1 LLGSLAQ
8 RFMHATAPTE
18 PSRTPTRRPGQWRFS
33 AAQLLVALVLLIVVS
48 PFAADFPGGR
58 EVEGGLLT
66 VALLA
71 GVFAVGGNRTTLVF
85 AMLLVSPALIGKWIH
100 HFRPDWVPNWVVIF
114 SALVF
119 GAFVI
124 VHLLRFVLRAPRVNG
139 EVLCASISAYL
150 MLGMVWAF
158 AYMLVWSV
166 NPHAFAFSVSGTT
179 AQPMDRDDAFYFSFV
194 TLSTVGYGD
203 IVPVSH
209 AARML
214 AVVEAM
220 TGLLYVAV
228 LIARL
233 VSMYS
238 AHSPQREKLD

>member
-1 LLGSLAQ
+1 MS
-8 RFMHATAPTE
+8 TAE
-18 PSRTPTRRPGQWRFS
+18 RNHPSNIPTRRPGQWRFS
-33 AAQLLVALVLLIVVS
+33 AAQLLFALVLLIVVS
-48 PFAADFPGGR
+48 PFAKDFPGGR
-58 EVEGGLLT
+58 DVEAGLLT

-71 GVFAVGGNRTTLVF
+71 GVFAVGGNHRILVF
-85 AMLLVSPALIGKWIH
+85 ATLLVSPALIGKWIH
-100 HFRPDWVPNWVVIF
+100 HFRPDLVPNWVVLV

-119 GAFVI
+119 SAFVI
-124 VHLLRFVLRAPRVNG
+124 VHLLRFVLRAPHVNG

-179 AQPMDRDDAFYFSFV
+179 AQPMDRDDVFYFSFV

-203 IVPVSH
+203 ITPVSP

-238 AHSPQREKLD
+238 ARRPPEEKLD